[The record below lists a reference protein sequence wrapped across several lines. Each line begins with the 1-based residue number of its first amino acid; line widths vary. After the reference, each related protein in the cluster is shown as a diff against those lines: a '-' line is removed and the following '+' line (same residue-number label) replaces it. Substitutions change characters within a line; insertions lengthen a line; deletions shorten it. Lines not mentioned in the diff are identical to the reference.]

1 MLHTLVRLGDTERA
15 RQALADLGEQD
26 RQRGEIL
33 IAEVTLRLAQ
43 DDPQA
48 ATPAPPGAPWSAR
61 SISPSPTACSCG
73 SCCTPAPGLLERH
86 AWQPAAH
93 AALPAE
99 IRSLLAGRHPASP
112 PAGPQPP
119 LSNSEIRVLRS
130 LPANLSM
137 PEIASE
143 LYVSL
148 NTIRTHM
155 RNLYA
160 KLGTHRRAGA
170 AARARAPGLLATPR
184 AAPWRDRAGAERS
197 SGPAG
202 QPEVRARADAR
213 GWSSQACTSR
223 PCPPGTFLAVV
234 ARLLRRP
241 ARGPRHRAQAQQGR
255 HIQPGFAVGHGVH
268 PELERP
274 SPKLLRYH
282 VHTERPDLDRQSI
295 AWQ

>member
-170 AARARAPGLLATPR
+170 AARARAPACSPLPAQRPGAIAPGL
-184 AAPWRDRAGAERS
+184 
-197 SGPAG
+197 SGHPG
-202 QPEVRARADAR
+202 QPDSLRCGHGRMPGGGHPRHAPR
-213 GWSSQACTSR
+213 GR
-223 PCPPGTFLAVV
+223 V
-234 ARLLRRP
+234 RP
-241 ARGPRHRAQAQQGR
+241 ARSWPWSH
-255 HIQPGFAVGHGVH
+255 GFYDGLPAGHGTGLRLNRDVISS
-268 PELERP
+268 RA
-274 SPKLLRYH
+274 SP
-282 VHTERPDLDRQSI
+282 
-295 AWQ
+295 